1 MAYITVRTEKEM
13 DFYDLVDMAWSGA
26 CATLKNI
33 EEAGKEDELMDLLSE
48 MFSEGATDTEIN
60 DFLWFDDDYI
70 YSQLGIDPY
79 GEHEE
84 EEEGEDD
91 D

>member
-1 MAYITVRTEKEM
+1 MTYVTVRKEM
-13 DFYDLVDMAWSGA
+13 DFYDLMGMCWSGA
-26 CATLKNI
+26 LQTLKNI
-33 EEAGKEDELMDLLSE
+33 EDAGKEEELMNLLAE
-48 MFSEGATDTEIN
+48 LFSDGASDTTIN

-70 YSQLGIDPY
+70 YEAVGIDPY

-84 EEEGEDD
+84 EEEGEKDD